1 MPLTD
6 MACRTAKSG
15 PTRKKLTDGDGLQLW
30 VQPNG
35 SRLWQLAYR
44 FNGRQKQMALG
55 PYPEVSLAEAR
66 DKRTEARRL
75 LRDGVDP
82 AERKKK
88 VAEEAKPLSGD
99 TFKDIA
105 EEFMAKCRR
114 EQLADRT
121 LGKKEW
127 LLSLAYPVL
136 GPKRVSEIRPI
147 EVLGVLQDVE
157 NRGCYETARRLRST
171 IGAVCRFAVA
181 TARAETD
188 PTTALRG
195 ALTTPKVTPR
205 AAITDPKEF
214 GGLLRAIDGFE
225 GEPTT
230 LYGLKLMALLFPR
243 PGELRHAEWSE
254 IDVKKSVWTIPAAK
268 TKMRREHRVFLAPQ
282 TIAVL
287 EDLRAVTGHK
297 KLLLPGLTS
306 SEKPIS
312 ENTLNAAL
320 RRLGFGQDE
329 MTSHG
334 FRATASTL
342 LNESG
347 LWSVDAIERQL
358 AHIDMNSVRRAY
370 ARGLHWDE
378 RIRMMIWWAD
388 YLDELREMPRD
399 KP

>member
-6 MACRTAKSG
+6 LACRTAKPG
-15 PTRKKLTDGDGLQLW
+15 QTRRKLSDGHGLQLW

-44 FNGRQKQMALG
+44 FNGRQRQIALG
-55 PYPEVSLAEAR
+55 PYPDVSLAEAR
-66 DKRTEARRL
+66 DKRFSIRRL
-75 LRDGVDP
+75 LRDGIDP
-82 AERKKK
+82 ATQKKK
-88 VAEEAKPLSGD
+88 ATEDVQPLPGD
-99 TFKDIA
+99 TFKDVA
-105 EEFMAKCRR
+105 QEFMAKCRR
-114 EQLADRT
+114 EQLAHRT
-121 LGKKEW
+121 LEKKEW
-127 LLSLAYPVL
+127 ILSLAYPGLGSRNVAEIKPIDVL
-136 GPKRVSEIRPI
+136 R
-147 EVLGVLQDVE
+147 VLQEVE
-157 NRGCYETARRLRST
+157 IRGCYETARRLRST

-181 TARAETD
+181 TARAESD
-188 PTTALRG
+188 PTSALRG

-205 AAITDPKEF
+205 AAITDPKAF

-243 PGELRHAEWSE
+243 PGELRFAEWAE
-254 IDVKKSVWTIPAAK
+254 IDFQKTVWTIPAPK
-268 TKMRREHRVFLAPQ
+268 TKMRREHRIFLAPQ
-282 TIAVL
+282 TVAIL
-287 EDLRAVTGHK
+287 EELHAVTGHK

-306 SEKPIS
+306 YEKPIS

-320 RRLGFGQDE
+320 RRLGFSQNE

-347 LWSVDAIERQL
+347 LWNVDAIERQL

-378 RIRMMIWWAD
+378 RVRMMTWWAN
-388 YLDELREMPRD
+388 YLDQLKGD
-399 KP
+399 SG